1 MRVPKTFQGFFKG
14 TLENPQI
21 SRQVRGQSFQGQGIK
36 FKGKLGIMIQG
47 LFKGN
52 PRKFSIFKSTS
63 RETFSRILPSL
74 ILSLPFEKKG
84 AHLYWAIFPEKSGG
98 PKALFNLNWQGK

>member
-21 SRQVRGQSFQGQGIK
+21 LRQVRGQSFQGQGIK

-74 ILSLPFEKKG
+74 VHSANITIVEPYQHFC
-84 AHLYWAIFPEKSGG
+84 Y
-98 PKALFNLNWQGK
+98 